1 MKIRSPDIPVRA
13 LGQGCPIYTGEKNMA
28 GPEIIPPY
36 VTDIQAQKE
45 PFVDWREFPWWLVA
59 ILTFLGLMALL
70 IILKPG
76 PRMLIRV
83 ADAADIQNLDDIVR
97 EDEMSV
103 GVQPD
108 SSAYDLAFEELTE
121 ERIQTFP
128 QPAAAVQSLIA
139 AEIDAIILDKGTA
152 QTFAAEN
159 EGILTSVTAITNSY
173 NEAFIFIFPGITTTL
188 YLTLGGFGLAL
199 VFGLLAGLGRISPNR
214 LIRNIAIT
222 YVEFIRGVPTLVLI
236 LTLAFVIVP
245 AVSNSI
251 GINNRD
257 VSIELRAIVAL
268 AIIYG
273 AFLAEIFRAGIESIS
288 KGQMEAAR
296 SLGMTARQAMQYII
310 LPQAI
315 RNISPALGND
325 FIAML
330 KDSSLASVLAVRELT
345 QRSRLHAGSTFRF
358 PESYLVIV
366 FLYLAM
372 TLTLSLLLRWYERR
386 IRVGER

>member
-1 MKIRSPDIPVRA
+1 LFFSGIIVEMEDETAGRETAVPP
-13 LGQGCPIYTGEKNMA
+13 TGETTMA
-28 GPEIIPPY
+28 GPE
-36 VTDIQAQKE
+36 VTPSFSTDSRNRNE
-45 PFVDWREFPWWLVA
+45 PFVAWREFPWWLVA
-59 ILTFLGLMALL
+59 IFIFLGVMTYL
-70 IILKPG
+70 
-76 PRMLIRV
+76 
-83 ADAADIQNLDDIVR
+83 
-97 EDEMSV
+97 
-103 GVQPD
+103 
-108 SSAYDLAFEELTE
+108 
-121 ERIQTFP
+121 
-128 QPAAAVQSLIA
+128 
-139 AEIDAIILDKGTA
+139 
-152 QTFAAEN
+152 
-159 EGILTSVTAITNSY
+159 ILTDEEINQ
-173 NEAFIFIFPGITTTL
+173 AFVFIFPGITTTL

-199 VFGLLAGLGRISPNR
+199 VFGLLAGLGRISQNR

-245 AVSNSI
+245 AVSASF
-251 GINNRD
+251 GIDNRD
-257 VSIELRAIVAL
+257 VSIELRAILAL

-296 SLGMTARQAMQYII
+296 SLGMTTRQAMQYII

-358 PESYLVIV
+358 PEAYLVIV

-372 TLTLSLLLRWYERR
+372 TITLSLLLRWYERR
-386 IRVGER
+386 LRVGER

>member
-1 MKIRSPDIPVRA
+1 MRIN
-13 LGQGCPIYTGEKNMA
+13 LCPIYKEKINMA

-36 VTDIQAQKE
+36 VTSIQAQKE

-59 ILTFLGLMALL
+59 ILTFLALMALL

-76 PRMLIRV
+76 PHMLIRLT
-83 ADAADIQNLDDIVR
+83 DSPNIKSLSRIVR
-97 EDEMSV
+97 NEALIV
-103 GVQPD
+103 GVQPN
-108 SSAYDLAFEELTE
+108 SPAYDLAFEELPE
-121 ERIQTFP
+121 DRIQLFP
-128 QPAAAVQSLIA
+128 QLADAVQSLIA
-139 AEIDAIILDKGTA
+139 GDIDAVILDKEA
-152 QTFAAEN
+152 ARAFVAEN
-159 EGILTSVTAITNSY
+159 EEVLTSVNAIVNGY

-199 VFGLLAGLGRISPNR
+199 VFGLLAGLGRISHNR

-222 YVEFIRGVPTLVLI
+222 YVEFIRGVPTLVLL

-251 GINNRD
+251 GIDNRD
-257 VSIELRAIVAL
+257 VSIELRAILAL

>member
-1 MKIRSPDIPVRA
+1 
-13 LGQGCPIYTGEKNMA
+13 MA
-28 GPEIIPPY
+28 GPDIAPPSSFDNSENRR
-36 VTDIQAQKE
+36 TTTAN
-45 PFVDWREFPWWLVA
+45 WRDFPWWLVA
-59 ILTFLGLMALL
+59 ILIFLAFMAFL
-70 IILKPG
+70 IAWKPG
-76 PRMLIRV
+76 PNMLIRTENARTLRNFDDL
-83 ADAADIQNLDDIVR
+83 AD
-97 EDEMSV
+97 EDEVDLIV
-103 GVQPD
+103 GVP
-108 SSAYDLAFEELTE
+108 SNGTAYDLANEQLPS
-121 ERIQTFP
+121 ERVQTFS
-128 QPAAAVQSLIA
+128 QLEDAVQALIA
-139 AEIDAIILDKGTA
+139 GDIDAVLLDKDA
-152 QTFAAEN
+152 ANTF
-159 EGILTSVTAITNSY
+159 VTAYEEDGEEGPLLTTFLAIPNSY

-199 VFGLLAGLGRISPNR
+199 VFGLLAGLGRISQNR
-214 LIRNIAIT
+214 IIRNIAIT

-251 GINNRD
+251 GIDNRD
-257 VSIELRAIVAL
+257 VSIELRAILAL

-273 AFLAEIFRAGIESIS
+273 AFLAEIFRAGIESIP

-372 TLTLSLLLRWYERR
+372 TITLSLLLRWYERR
-386 IRVGER
+386 IRVGE

>member
-1 MKIRSPDIPVRA
+1 
-13 LGQGCPIYTGEKNMA
+13 MA
-28 GPEIIPPY
+28 
-36 VTDIQAQKE
+36 
-45 PFVDWREFPWWLVA
+45 F
-59 ILTFLGLMALL
+59 L
-70 IILKPG
+70 IIRQPG
-76 PRMLIRV
+76 PHLLVRIV
-83 ADAADIQNLDDIVR
+83 DAEEADGETITAEFDNLRGVVR
-97 EDEMSV
+97 EDEAIV
-103 GVQPD
+103 GAP
-108 SSAYDLAFEELTE
+108 SSGEPFDLAIAELPE
-121 ERIQTFP
+121 ARIQTFA
-128 QPAAAVQSLIA
+128 QLEQAVQPLIDG
-139 AEIDAIILDKGTA
+139 EIDALLLDKQTA
-152 QTFAAEN
+152 RTLVAEN
-159 EGILTSVTAITNSY
+159 EETLTSVLAVPNAY

-199 VFGLLAGLGRISPNR
+199 VFGLLAGLGRISQNR

-245 AVSNSI
+245 AVSDSI
-251 GINNRD
+251 GIDNRD
-257 VSIELRAIVAL
+257 VSIELRAILAL

-372 TLTLSLLLRWYERR
+372 TITLSLFLRWYERR
-386 IRVGER
+386 IRVGE